1 MLQGGLPGLPDHRC
15 SAAQVDFD
23 THLDMAP
30 YMSKRRAGSQM
41 YELFGVL
48 VHAGHSVHSGHYYCY
63 VRAPNGLWHH
73 MDDNQVSQ
81 VCPLG
86 DHAQLLSMLTCWLKA
101 HTQKG
106 HDAGQSNHST
116 TVLIELVAKACRC
129 APGPLGAYQ
138 DRARFLGCKRKRI

>member
-1 MLQGGLPGLPDHRC
+1 VDLSASEWSSLPSSVFDHHY

-23 THLDMAP
+23 TDLDMAP
-30 YMSKRRAGSQM
+30 YMSNRRAGSQM

-81 VCPLG
+81 VCPSLRSCKVAQHADVLG
-86 DHAQLLSMLTCWLKA
+86 FRSTCKVYVLL
-101 HTQKG
+101 
-106 HDAGQSNHST
+106 AGAT
-116 TVLIELVAKACRC
+116 TVS
-129 APGPLGAYQ
+129 
-138 DRARFLGCKRKRI
+138 